1 MDKVEFGGAESIVNH
16 IEVFK
21 SKFGRRLTC
30 KNRILQLRS

>member
-1 MDKVEFGGAESIVNH
+1 MDKVEFGGTESIINH

-21 SKFGRRLTC
+21 SKFGCRLTY

>member
-1 MDKVEFGGAESIVNH
+1 VDKVEFGGTESIVNH

-21 SKFGRRLTC
+21 SKSGRRRTD